1 MYFVS
6 KKRRHEELEAS
17 LTFSNPTYSASGGD
31 GLPPD
36 RKVWPWKN
44 QHNRGNKKQ
53 VWIFKTLS
61 LYNILSVMALFCKY
75 LRCTLR

>member
-6 KKRRHEELEAS
+6 KKRRHEELEAT

-53 VWIFKTLS
+53 V
-61 LYNILSVMALFCKY
+61 
-75 LRCTLR
+75 